1 MTDGNCLW
9 QYSPVTPSEL
19 KRARSALGMTQTELA
34 HEVGVTQ
41 NTVARWEMG
50 VRGIPEPA
58 ARLIGRLMTERRPKK
73 RKK

>member
-1 MTDGNCLW
+1 MTKN
-9 QYSPVTPSEL
+9 EL
-19 KRARSALGMTQTELA
+19 KQARSALEMTQTELA
-34 HEVGVTQ
+34 QEVGVTQ

-58 ARLIGRLMTERRPKK
+58 ARLIGRLLTERRPKK